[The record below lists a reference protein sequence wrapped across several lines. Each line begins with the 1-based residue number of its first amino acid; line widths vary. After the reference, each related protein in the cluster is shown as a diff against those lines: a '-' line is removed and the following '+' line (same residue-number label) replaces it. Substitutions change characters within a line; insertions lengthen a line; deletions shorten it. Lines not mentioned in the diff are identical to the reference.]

1 MDVYLLHVIY
11 TLVTAIFSIVGYY
24 IAYKIETKE
33 KKDLLQMFLGTSMI
47 STSFIE
53 LTIANDLDNNEI
65 YPYPALVSL
74 VIFTILTFYSFL
86 RESFALLDDALL
98 VKCDIASGPP
108 QITDDSNL
116 TETEIPK
123 FNFWDHFPTF
133 LLFIS
138 ACLEGGAFGLHIAS
152 YNSTSSMNTSLLC
165 MLPIRLI
172 MSFCIARKIKEIHF
186 NGILFTIISILSVS
200 LLVIFGSIP
209 QFVSKDSTNTAF
221 NVFASLLFGCFLYFG
236 TCFIH
241 DSRSILIHSDL
252 MSIIY
257 GALGFAV
264 PVIFRIF
271 IKLPKD

>member
-11 TLVTAIFSIVGYY
+11 TLITAICSILGYFF
-24 IAYKIETKE
+24 AYKFETTE
-33 KKDLLQMFLGTSMI
+33 RKDLLQMFVGASMI
-47 STSFIE
+47 STSFVE
-53 LTIANDLDNNEI
+53 LTIANDLDSNEV

-74 VIFTILTFYSFL
+74 IIFTILTFYSFL

-108 QITDDSNL
+108 QITDDTNL

-133 LLFIS
+133 LLFFS
-138 ACLEGGAFGLHIAS
+138 VCLEGGAYGLHIAS
-152 YNSTSSMNTSLLC
+152 YSSTSTMNTTLLC
-165 MLPIRLI
+165 MLPIRFV
-172 MSFCIARKIKEIHF
+172 MGYCTARKLKEMHF
-186 NGILFTIISILSVS
+186 NWIVFAFISLLSVS
-200 LLVIFGSIP
+200 LLVVFGSIP
-209 QFVSKDSTNTAF
+209 QFVSKDGTNTTF

-241 DSRSILIHSDL
+241 DSRTILIHSEA

-257 GALGFAV
+257 AAVGFAI

-271 IKLPKD
+271 IKLPKA